1 MQAVFWS
8 IRRRFIAAEDVAGA
22 TIFKPCR
29 EKTDDRL
36 SAPRLGAHMLLIL
49 FIVLAAA
56 AFFAAQWSAGRYQS
70 MMEKGSRVT
79 SPTAHTGAEIARL
92 FLDFEGRSDV
102 AIVEH
107 NSVVSDYYDRKRKRL
122 FLRTEAAQGTTLSAW
137 ATALHE
143 AAHAVQDTDPE
154 GGHVKNRQTCIA
166 FCRYLPMVAMLVL
179 GTMAVV
185 RMMPMK
191 MALMALAG
199 VFTMLTA
206 WNAGTVSVEFAA
218 NRQLRAFL
226 DRHLARHE
234 QARERLD
241 ELLSSM
247 ALREG
252 SDVLRSPRYFFLSA
266 LPGSGTSRPRKVK

>member
-1 MQAVFWS
+1 
-8 IRRRFIAAEDVAGA
+8 
-22 TIFKPCR
+22 
-29 EKTDDRL
+29 
-36 SAPRLGAHMLLIL
+36 
-49 FIVLAAA
+49 
-56 AFFAAQWSAGRYQS
+56 
-70 MMEKGSRVT
+70 MM
-79 SPTAHTGAEIARL
+79 
-92 FLDFEGRSDV
+92 
-102 AIVEH
+102 
-107 NSVVSDYYDRKRKRL
+107 
-122 FLRTEAAQGTTLSAW
+122 
-137 ATALHE
+137 
-143 AAHAVQDTDPE
+143 
-154 GGHVKNRQTCIA
+154 
-166 FCRYLPMVAMLVL
+166 
-179 GTMAVV
+179 VV

-241 ELLSSM
+241 ELLFSM

-266 LPGSGTSRPRKVK
+266 LPGSGTSRPRK